1 VGYAVT
7 ELDGKLASLSHLQHA
22 RSTFD
27 VMRATSAKLG
37 LHAGDIKFGTQNEQ

>member
-1 VGYAVT
+1 MT
-7 ELDGKLASLSHLQHA
+7 SFCHLQHA

-37 LHAGDIKFGTQNEQ
+37 LHAGDVKFNTQNGQ